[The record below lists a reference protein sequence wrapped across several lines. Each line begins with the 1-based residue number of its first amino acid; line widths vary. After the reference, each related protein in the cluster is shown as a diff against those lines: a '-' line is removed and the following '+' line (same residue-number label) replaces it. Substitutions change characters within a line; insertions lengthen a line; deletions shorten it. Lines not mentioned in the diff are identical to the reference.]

1 MNGTR
6 VARRAALLG
15 QRRLVLFED
24 RVEEHFLSVFGLEV
38 RRLFFDELEC
48 ATVRPQRQAL
58 EIVLA
63 ALAVSLSLL
72 TAGVSLA
79 ASQRPVAAAGFL
91 LALVFGAILLLVLL
105 WPPWQLVIRAGGEE
119 LRSLLPRRAGA
130 RQQALAAA
138 WAMTGGLLLV
148 VEPGTAAAFAV
159 VRAARPRSG
168 RRASSRTRRWR
179 ASRRARRSGA
189 A

>member
-24 RVEEHFLSVFGLEV
+24 RLEEHFLSVFGLEV
-38 RRLFFDELEC
+38 RRLFFDEVEC

-63 ALAVSLSLL
+63 ALAVSLGLI
-72 TAGVSLA
+72 TAGVALA

-130 RQQALAAA
+130 RQQALRRLTDAVRLHQRKNAAPA
-138 WAMTGGLLLV
+138 PAAPAPPPAHAAPTAGPAEGAP
-148 VEPGTAAAFAV
+148 EP
-159 VRAARPRSG
+159 
-168 RRASSRTRRWR
+168 
-179 ASRRARRSGA
+179 
-189 A
+189 

>member
-24 RVEEHFLSVFGLEV
+24 RLEEHFLSVFGLEV

-130 RQQALAAA
+130 RQQALRRLTNAVRLHQRKHAPPIPAAPAPPPADAAA
-138 WAMTGGLLLV
+138 
-148 VEPGTAAAFAV
+148 TA
-159 VRAARPRSG
+159 
-168 RRASSRTRRWR
+168 
-179 ASRRARRSGA
+179 GA
-189 A
+189 AEGAPQP